1 MSDAPSRHEI
11 VVFLD
16 VDGVLNRAGYR
27 PDESVGLSSWIEAE
41 LGARL
46 TALVRATGAVVVMS
60 SSWRLGRSLDTL
72 RAQLRTAGVDVTLI
86 DVTPE
91 LRGQPRWVEIDAWC
105 RAHAPAR
112 FAIIDDEPDMGPLAP
127 HHVRTRML
135 TGLDAAAAAAAHALL
150 TP

>member
-1 MSDAPSRHEI
+1 MSDVPSTHDV

-27 PDESVGLSSWIEAE
+27 PDTSVGLSSWIEAE

-46 TALVRATGAVVVMS
+46 TALVCATGAVVVMS
-60 SSWRLGRSLDTL
+60 SSWRLGRSLEAL
-72 RAQLRTAGVDVTLI
+72 RAELRTAGVDVPLV
-86 DVTPE
+86 DVTPD
-91 LRGQPRWVEIDAWC
+91 RPGQPRWVEIDAWC
-105 RAHAPAR
+105 SASQPTR

-127 HHVRTRML
+127 YHVRTRML
-135 TGLDAAAAAAAHALL
+135 TGLDAAAADAARALL

>member
-1 MSDAPSRHEI
+1 MTTESI

-41 LGARL
+41 LAARL
-46 TALVRATGAVVVMS
+46 TVLVRDTGAVVVMS
-60 SSWRLGRSLDTL
+60 SSWRLGRSLETL
-72 RAQLRTAGVDVTLI
+72 RAELRTAGVEVSLI
-86 DVTPE
+86 DVTIE
-91 LRGQPRWVEIDAWC
+91 LRGEPRWAEIEAWC
-105 RAHAPAR
+105 RAHRPAR

-127 HHVRTRML
+127 YHVRTRML
-135 TGLDAAAAAAAHALL
+135 SGLDEAAAAAARALL